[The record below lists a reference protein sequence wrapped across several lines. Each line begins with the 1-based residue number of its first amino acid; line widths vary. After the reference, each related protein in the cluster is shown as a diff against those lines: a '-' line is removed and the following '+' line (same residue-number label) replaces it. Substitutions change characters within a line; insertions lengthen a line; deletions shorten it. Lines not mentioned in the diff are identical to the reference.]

1 MIYRCLYFL
10 IFVTI
15 RHLVLFVQGEI
26 NRGKHM
32 KLPQTVLNSRAQ
44 QRIDSL
50 VIVELDFSLGRMYI
64 DIYMLGVYLQV
75 EKIFWLFALLDKPLK
90 GTYHSMM

>member
-1 MIYRCLYFL
+1 MIYRRLYFL

-26 NRGKHM
+26 NRGKYM
-32 KLPQTVLNSRAQ
+32 ELPQTVLNSRAQ
-44 QRIDSL
+44 QCIDSL
-50 VIVELDFSLGRMYI
+50 VVVELDFSLGRMYI

-75 EKIFWLFALLDKPLK
+75 EEIFWLFALLDKPLK
-90 GTYHSMM
+90 GAYHSMM